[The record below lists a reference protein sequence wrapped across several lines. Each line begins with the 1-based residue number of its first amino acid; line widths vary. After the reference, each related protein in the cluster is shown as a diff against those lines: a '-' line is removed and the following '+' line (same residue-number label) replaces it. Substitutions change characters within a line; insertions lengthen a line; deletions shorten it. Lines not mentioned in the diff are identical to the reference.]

1 MQRSTGLISMVGS
14 FQLNDESTEEE
25 FVEAVHSMKFTVMQR
40 HIKTKGIGAE
50 VLLFVGQMGVA
61 VLDPVSDSMRSVV
74 AVAYSFP
81 WLNLFSSR
89 RPQVTMV
96 NIEGYMYQDILM
108 WKATNDALTL
118 VPITLG
124 QDDNGHGHRRV
135 RFQTQD
141 GEAKKIRDLM
151 LKFAEMYDLS
161 AWLPLMAL
169 PLALTLFLISM
180 L

>member
-1 MQRSTGLISMVGS
+1 MV
-14 FQLNDESTEEE
+14 
-25 FVEAVHSMKFTVMQR
+25 H
-40 HIKTKGIGAE
+40 
-50 VLLFVGQMGVA
+50 
-61 VLDPVSDSMRSVV
+61 
-74 AVAYSFP
+74 
-81 WLNLFSSR
+81 
-89 RPQVTMV
+89 
-96 NIEGYMYQDILM
+96 IEGYMYQDILM

-135 RFQTQD
+135 QFQTQD

-161 AWLPLMAL
+161 AWLLLTAL